1 MSEARFAVVPSDAVT
16 DQELTAT
23 QLRVLL
29 VIGTYLSKDDKAF
42 PKQKTIADRLG
53 IARETVN
60 RAVKVLSDKQYI
72 QVHHQKRDDGGQ
84 RANQYTVKLD
94 PCDRGVTPPVISKD
108 HTPCD
113 HTGSH
118 PRTPQENA
126 DCSDEQSLV
135 RVAPTPPKAKSKK
148 ANKGSQLPKGWM
160 PSETDIAFA
169 QKKGL
174 TPEEISHESEKFSA
188 HHEAKET
195 VSKSWAASWR
205 TWCLNASKWKA
216 ERESNNHAYRRST
229 GSGNAAFDLLDEL
242 YGVPAGQDATG
253 GVPDGDSF
261 TINARRVGEGWQ

>member
-1 MSEARFAVVPSDAVT
+1 MSEARFAIVPSDAVT

-29 VIGTYLSKDDKAF
+29 VIGTYLSKDDRAF

-60 RAVKVLSDKQYI
+60 RAVKVLSDKEYI

-94 PCDRGVTPPVISKD
+94 PCDRSVTPPVISKD

-126 DCSDEQSLV
+126 SCSDEQDLV
-135 RVAPTPPKAKSKK
+135 RDAPTPPKANPKK
-148 ANKGSQLPKGWM
+148 PKKGSQIPDGWM
-160 PSETDIAFA
+160 PSETDYAFA

-174 TPEEISHESEKFSA
+174 SPQEITHESEKFIA
-188 HHEAKET
+188 HHTAKGT
-195 VSKSWAASWR
+195 LSKSWAASWR

-216 ERESNNHAYRRST
+216 ERSSQGRSV
-229 GSGNAAFDLLDEL
+229 GGPRSSGNAAFDLLDQL
-242 YGVPAGQDATG
+242 YEVPQGADEPRGFQAD
-253 GVPDGDSF
+253 DSF
-261 TINARRVGEGWQ
+261 VYDAEEVGGNWR